1 MHTSQQITLL
11 WMSVDFF
18 QKLIIASFFLS
29 VSPSTHTPF
38 LFRIPDWYKVDPSR
52 KQKSVK
58 QGLICYNFL
67 FACWV
72 DVCITNRKR
81 HQTAKADFIFSLQ
94 SQPNF
99 SSLILSFSLQL
110 GHVAVP
116 LTAKR
121 KRKSFAI
128 VVHLTFMT
136 QSPHFSHVH
145 IYILTHIYS
154 KDTAASSK

>member
-1 MHTSQQITLL
+1 
-11 WMSVDFF
+11 MSVDFF
-18 QKLIIASFFLS
+18 QSLIIASFFLS

-38 LFRIPDWYKVDPSR
+38 FFRIPDWYKVDPSR

-67 FACWV
+67 LACWV

-128 VVHLTFMT
+128 VVHLTFAT
-136 QSPHFSHVH
+136 QSPPPFLTCPYIYSH
-145 IYILTHIYS
+145 IYIQ
-154 KDTAASSK
+154 